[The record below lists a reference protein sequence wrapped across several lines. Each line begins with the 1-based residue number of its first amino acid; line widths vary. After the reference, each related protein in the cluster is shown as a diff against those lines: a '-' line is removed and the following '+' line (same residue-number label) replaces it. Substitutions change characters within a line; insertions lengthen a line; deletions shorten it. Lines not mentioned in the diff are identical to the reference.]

1 MGHSKEKLE
10 HQSLV
15 TVRQTWILHSDFRG
29 SIERVILLCRKIV
42 SSFVLLHIFVSF
54 LCCLAEKGQ
63 GEASKRLK
71 IAEKLQSV
79 YLKIDKKHSF
89 LLFTLKLSIERNLWL
104 PTLHLKEFS
113 HLKFCLQMFASF
125 HSYSNP
131 HIHSLIF
138 KGKLNS
144 WQRKDKKMSE
154 NNEIYFK
161 EDFKIKW
168 INEERLNTE

>member
-42 SSFVLLHIFVSF
+42 SSFVLLHIFISF

-63 GEASKRLK
+63 GEVSNRLK

-79 YLKIDKKHSF
+79 YLKIDKKTLFLVIYPKIINRKEFMVTYPPSKRIFSSKVLFANVCIISF
-89 LLFTLKLSIERNLWL
+89 LQQS
-104 PTLHLKEFS
+104 
-113 HLKFCLQMFASF
+113 
-125 HSYSNP
+125 P
-131 HIHSLIF
+131 HP
-138 KGKLNS
+138 
-144 WQRKDKKMSE
+144 
-154 NNEIYFK
+154 
-161 EDFKIKW
+161 
-168 INEERLNTE
+168 

>member
-29 SIERVILLCRKIV
+29 SIERVVLLCRKIV
-42 SSFVLLHIFVSF
+42 SSFVLLHIFISF

-79 YLKIDKKHSF
+79 YLKIDKKTLFFVIYPKIVNRKEFMVTYPPSKRIFSSKVLFANVCIISF
-89 LLFTLKLSIERNLWL
+89 LQQS
-104 PTLHLKEFS
+104 
-113 HLKFCLQMFASF
+113 
-125 HSYSNP
+125 P
-131 HIHSLIF
+131 HP
-138 KGKLNS
+138 
-144 WQRKDKKMSE
+144 
-154 NNEIYFK
+154 
-161 EDFKIKW
+161 
-168 INEERLNTE
+168 

>member
-63 GEASKRLK
+63 GEVSKRLK

-79 YLKIDKKHSF
+79 YLKIDKKTLFLVIYPKIINRKEFMVTYPPSKRIFSSKVLFANVCIISF
-89 LLFTLKLSIERNLWL
+89 LQQS
-104 PTLHLKEFS
+104 
-113 HLKFCLQMFASF
+113 
-125 HSYSNP
+125 P
-131 HIHSLIF
+131 HP
-138 KGKLNS
+138 
-144 WQRKDKKMSE
+144 
-154 NNEIYFK
+154 
-161 EDFKIKW
+161 
-168 INEERLNTE
+168 

>member
-29 SIERVILLCRKIV
+29 SIERVVLLCRKIV
-42 SSFVLLHIFVSF
+42 SSFVLLHIFISF

-79 YLKIDKKHSF
+79 YLKIDKKTLFFVIYPKIINRKEFMVTYPPSKRIFSSKVLFANVCIISF
-89 LLFTLKLSIERNLWL
+89 LQQS
-104 PTLHLKEFS
+104 
-113 HLKFCLQMFASF
+113 
-125 HSYSNP
+125 P
-131 HIHSLIF
+131 HP
-138 KGKLNS
+138 
-144 WQRKDKKMSE
+144 
-154 NNEIYFK
+154 
-161 EDFKIKW
+161 
-168 INEERLNTE
+168 

>member
-29 SIERVILLCRKIV
+29 SIERVVLLCRKIV
-42 SSFVLLHIFVSF
+42 SSFVLLHIFFSF

-79 YLKIDKKHSF
+79 YLKIDKKTLFFVIYPKIVNRKEFMVTYPPSKRIFSSKVLFANVCIISF
-89 LLFTLKLSIERNLWL
+89 LQQS
-104 PTLHLKEFS
+104 
-113 HLKFCLQMFASF
+113 
-125 HSYSNP
+125 P
-131 HIHSLIF
+131 HP
-138 KGKLNS
+138 
-144 WQRKDKKMSE
+144 
-154 NNEIYFK
+154 
-161 EDFKIKW
+161 
-168 INEERLNTE
+168 